1 MIGDYI
7 VFTDAGIQRRLQAEL
22 RERFKHCRD
31 SLREALELEE
41 YEEDG
46 TISLTAFRQAFIELE
61 LNLSDEQ
68 LDFIVY
74 SVYIKSESSQR
85 LRHGALF
92 EMLDDEALAASASE
106 GRKRPES
113 SSPEKLKARNKD
125 KFEQVKQ
132 AQLLQKDDEVG
143 DEDGDD
149 YDDDFDEGEGGKG
162 GQGGLDEEEE

>member
-7 VFTDAGIQRRLQAEL
+7 VFTDSGIQRRLQAEL

-46 TISLTAFRQAFIELE
+46 TISLTNFRQAFIELE
-61 LNLSDEQ
+61 LNLTEEQ
-68 LDFIVY
+68 LDFIIY

-92 EMLDDEALAASASE
+92 EMLDDEALLASASE

-113 SSPEKLKARNKD
+113 SSPEKLKARNKE

-132 AQLLQKDDEVG
+132 AQQV
-143 DEDGDD
+143 
-149 YDDDFDEGEGGKG
+149 
-162 GQGGLDEEEE
+162 